1 MFRVEI
7 SCPFHGQVEKLELPD
22 SYRDF
27 EGEVKCGA
35 RLEPQQVLRIKV
47 SDGKVFSVQR
57 A

>member
-27 EGEVKCGA
+27 TGEVKCGA
-35 RLEPQQVLRIKV
+35 RLEPQQVLRITI
-47 SDGKVFSVQR
+47 SDGRVISAQR